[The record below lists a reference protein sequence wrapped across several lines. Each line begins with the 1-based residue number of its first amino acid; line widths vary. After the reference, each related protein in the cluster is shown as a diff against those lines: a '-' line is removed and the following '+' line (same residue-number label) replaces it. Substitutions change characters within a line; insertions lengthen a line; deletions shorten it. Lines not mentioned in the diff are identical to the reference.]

1 MGIQVRAMLTR
12 TMELRR
18 ETIEAFI
25 KAYKNDFGEDLT
37 FAQAHE
43 IAHRLVN
50 IFLILERAVEKR
62 DESNES
68 AEDSLLS

>member
-1 MGIQVRAMLTR
+1 
-12 TMELRR
+12 MELKR

-25 KAYKNDFGEDLT
+25 KAYKNDYGEDLT

-50 IFLILERAVEKR
+50 IFLILERATER
-62 DESNES
+62 GSESEDFLDNPFES
-68 AEDSLLS
+68 

>member
-1 MGIQVRAMLTR
+1 
-12 TMELRR
+12 MELKR
-18 ETIEAFI
+18 ETVEAFI

-50 IFLILERAVEKR
+50 IFLILDKAANGEAHPEDLLD
-62 DESNES
+62 DEF
-68 AEDSLLS
+68 

>member
-1 MGIQVRAMLTR
+1 MLWC
-12 TMELRR
+12 TMELKR

-25 KAYKNDFGEDLT
+25 KAYKSDYGEDLT

-50 IFLILERAVEKR
+50 IFLILERA
-62 DESNES
+62 
-68 AEDSLLS
+68 AERGSDSEDFVDDPYTL

>member
-1 MGIQVRAMLTR
+1 MLLCI
-12 TMELRR
+12 MELKR

-25 KAYKNDFGEDLT
+25 KAYKNDYGEDLT

-50 IFLILERAVEKR
+50 IFLILERAA
-62 DESNES
+62 ESES
-68 AEDSLLS
+68 ASDDSVDDPFEL

>member
-1 MGIQVRAMLTR
+1 MLVH
-12 TMELRR
+12 TMELKR

-25 KAYKNDFGEDLT
+25 KAYKNDYGEELT

-50 IFLILERAVEKR
+50 IFLILEKAATA
-62 DESNES
+62 ESES
-68 AEDSLLS
+68 EDSQDDSLES

>member
-1 MGIQVRAMLTR
+1 MLLCI
-12 TMELRR
+12 MELKR

-25 KAYKNDFGEDLT
+25 KAYKNDYGEDLT

-50 IFLILERAVEKR
+50 IFLILERAVESKLGL
-62 DESNES
+62 
-68 AEDSLLS
+68 EDFADDPFDS

>member
-1 MGIQVRAMLTR
+1 MLLCI
-12 TMELRR
+12 MELKR

-25 KAYKNDFGEDLT
+25 KAYKNDYGEDLT

-50 IFLILERAVEKR
+50 IFLILERAA
-62 DESNES
+62 ESKLGL
-68 AEDSLLS
+68 ADFADDPFDS

>member
-1 MGIQVRAMLTR
+1 MLLCI
-12 TMELRR
+12 MELRR

-25 KAYKNDFGEDLT
+25 KAYKNDYGEDLT

-50 IFLILERAVEKR
+50 IFLILERAT
-62 DESNES
+62 ESKSES
-68 AEDSLLS
+68 EDSEDVPFEF